1 MTESPDT
8 ERRNTEALDSSKLRR
23 ISGQLGSNPAGVF
36 EDPNGQRY
44 YIKTLESPQH
54 ASNEYLA
61 ACLYQL
67 CGAPVLT
74 YVRTNNP
81 CEVATSW
88 CNLDKTR
95 IAHFSEAERTQA
107 RHWLGVHAWTANWDA
122 AGLDGD
128 NQGVANGIVLTL
140 DVGGALLFRA
150 SGDPKGN
157 AFGDTVSEFQR
168 LQSDP
173 DNPHAMKLFGGMS
186 VAEQRSALQVVARL
200 NDSDIRRVILDGS
213 ERETLAEKMIA
224 RKADLQRQ
232 LDTLP
237 RN

>member
-8 ERRNTEALDSSKLRR
+8 ELLNSSQLRR

-36 EDPNGQRY
+36 EDQNGQRY

-54 ASNEYLA
+54 ASNESLA

-81 CEVATSW
+81 CEVATRW
-88 CNLDKTR
+88 RHLDKTR
-95 IAHFSEAERTQA
+95 IAHFSEDECLQA
-107 RHWLGVHAWTANWDA
+107 RHWLAVHAWTANWDA

-128 NQGVANGIVLTL
+128 NQGVVNGVVLTL

-150 SGDPKGN
+150 SGDPKGK
-157 AFGDTVSEFQR
+157 AFGETVPEFQR

-173 DNPHAMKLFGGMS
+173 DNPHAMKLFGDMP
-186 VAEQRSALQVVARL
+186 VAEQQSALQVVTRL

-213 ERETLAEKMIA
+213 ERERLAEKMIA

-232 LDTLP
+232 MDLLS
-237 RN
+237 